1 MHRLKYIEYEKAKE
15 KLTKAGRKPGN
26 TFIKDKIEKKIHNRS
41 ITTQYS
47 AADHSYKDNQY

>member
-47 AADHSYKDNQY
+47 AAAHSCKGNRY

>member
-47 AADHSYKDNQY
+47 ATNHFYKDNQY